1 MDLWIGKESDEMCSD
16 INMNVLS
23 CKDKKHVLCGFSG
36 RVFSWN
42 GHSLCILFIEC
53 IIVCSRRDILS
64 SIVNTVCSEHEQ
76 LVGDQCV
83 SVSKEESED
92 SCLKMTSHK
101 YPQGMGVGLSYDTA
115 QTAVQYVGFSFQLN
129 GSSSKLC
136 FRQGELRVIFQNIL
150 SFTRIYISCKY
161 HIHWLLSSSDVP
173 SR

>member
-1 MDLWIGKESDEMCSD
+1 MDLWIGKESDEMGSD

-36 RVFSWN
+36 RVISRN

-64 SIVNTVCSEHEQ
+64 SIVNTVCSKHEQ

-92 SCLKMTSHK
+92 SCLKMKSHK
-101 YPQGMGVGLSYDTA
+101 YPQAMGVGLSYDTA
-115 QTAVQYVGFSFQLN
+115 QTSVQYVGFSLQLN
-129 GSSSKLC
+129 SSSNNLC
-136 FRQGELRVIFQNIL
+136 FRQG
-150 SFTRIYISCKY
+150 
-161 HIHWLLSSSDVP
+161 
-173 SR
+173 